1 LSSPSLSRL
10 TEAPIDEIMQMIYR
24 PSIARMDDAAFAAM
38 CALNQAHLV
47 MAAECDMLDAAT
59 VKTLA
64 QAMHRM
70 AIEGPGALPD
80 DPAIEDPYFAY
91 EERLSQIAGP
101 DAAGQLHAGRSRN
114 DIGATLDQMAARQH
128 CLDISE
134 ALVTLRSTV
143 LAIASRHATTIVP
156 GHTHL
161 QPAQPITFGFYM
173 VSIAAALER
182 DADRVLAAFDRIDAC
197 SLGSAAM
204 GGTSFPLDRGRTAG
218 LLGFG
223 RVAEPCL
230 DAVASRDFATELLFA
245 ATALAVT
252 WSRVLQDLYVYLSL
266 EFSSI
271 DLPDRVAGTS
281 SIMPQKK
288 NPIAIEF
295 LRAEAARAIG
305 GLTTTLSAIKSTNFS
320 IALDATR
327 EGLTDLWA
335 VLHRMPGNLRLF
347 TRIIESVTLREADL
361 LERCRTNFSTVTDLA
376 DGLVRVAGLPFREAH
391 HIVGG
396 VVRAALA
403 DGLPADKIDAAMVER
418 AAGRRLGIDD
428 AFVRGCLDPAQAV
441 EARKTQ
447 GGTSRG
453 EVERMIV
460 AQRATLDRHGAAITA
475 KLAALARAAET
486 LAAAAA
492 RLANGDGPRC

>member
-1 LSSPSLSRL
+1 MSSPAPSRL
-10 TEAPIDEIMQMIYR
+10 TEGPIDEIMQMIYR

-47 MAAECDMLDAAT
+47 MAADCKMLDAAT
-59 VKTLA
+59 AKTLA
-64 QAMHRM
+64 QAMRRM
-70 AIEGPGALPD
+70 AIEGPSALPD
-80 DPAIEDPYFAY
+80 DPAIEDPYFVY
-91 EERLSQIAGP
+91 EARLSQIAGP

-134 ALVTLRSTV
+134 ALATLRSTV
-143 LAIASRHATTIVP
+143 LAIASRHAMTVVP

-204 GGTSFPLDRGRTAG
+204 GGTSFPLDRERTAG

-252 WSRVLQDLYVYLSL
+252 WSRVLQDLYVYFSL

-288 NPIAIEF
+288 NPIALEF

-376 DGLVRVAGLPFREAH
+376 DGLVRVARLPFREAH

-396 VVRAALA
+396 LVRAALA

-418 AAGRRLGIDD
+418 VAGRRLGIDD

-453 EVERMIV
+453 EVERMIA

-475 KLAALARAAET
+475 KREALARSGET